1 VTGWVQLWDLNQT
14 EHCLSNPPWTSYRKS
29 SVPAPPAPDPLSTF
43 PGDHFGTMSSPDGKV
58 WSGFN
63 DISYQLQARAD
74 TSNNVVFD
82 ADSKEW
88 MIFTRIDCRY
98 PPFNTNP
105 SLLANCSKPWG
116 EKLN

>member
-1 VTGWVQLWDLNQT
+1 
-14 EHCLSNPPWTSYRKS
+14 
-29 SVPAPPAPDPLSTF
+29 
-43 PGDHFGTMSSPDGKV
+43 MSSPDGKV